1 MLTRPSGGPHEK
13 YQGSCGR
20 VCACSNEMFMAREEA
35 PTPASMRAG
44 FLSKRASVAASGL
57 HLGGDPPRPAS
68 AAGRG
73 GWQRLSEGTDWQGG
87 KRLSSLD
94 GGAQWLGSAPGRAQ
108 DVRTS
113 DSVRGEMRSVL
124 QPVWCREIA
133 VATLL
138 RCAVTGGIALLHVLP
153 SLDGPAPA
161 GTGLLLSLD
170 VAIMGLAL
178 AQRCGVA
185 VPSFGAAMP
194 CSCRRHV
201 VPTRRRRLAP
211 QPAPSPARASP
222 CPGFGGLHRHA
233 SRRPQSH
240 RNGGACASRAREQ
253 RRLLRRRKHTR
264 HMDGF
269 ALNPARP
276 CATLISSPRPLRRRR
291 PRSAPFCATPLPL
304 RLPLTRAAGGRCPRA
319 RLLRA
324 AAALAGIDGP
334 APRGGA
340 G

>member
-1 MLTRPSGGPHEK
+1 
-13 YQGSCGR
+13 
-20 VCACSNEMFMAREEA
+20 MAREEA

-113 DSVRGEMRSVL
+113 DSVRGEMSSVL

-138 RCAVTGGIALLHVLP
+138 RCAVTGGIALLHRVLP

-185 VPSFGAAMP
+185 VPSFGAAMFL
-194 CSCRRHV
+194 SQVRRTNSTTAARTATCALTRSRV
-201 VPTRRRRLAP
+201 AVPRVWRSSPPRFSSSADPPKWRSLRLAGARAAAASPPP
-211 QPAPSPARASP
+211 QAHPPYGRVRPKPCPPLCDAYLIAPPAAPPAP
-222 CPGFGGLHRHA
+222 
-233 SRRPQSH
+233 
-240 RNGGACASRAREQ
+240 
-253 RRLLRRRKHTR
+253 
-264 HMDGF
+264 
-269 ALNPARP
+269 
-276 CATLISSPRPLRRRR
+276 
-291 PRSAPFCATPLPL
+291 APFCATPLPL